1 MITKRTYKLGESTDH
16 PPEVWGD
23 FQFGHRCLKIHN
35 VPPQSFKISQCR
47 YSASQTVVDRRK
59 SGHVRLT

>member
-1 MITKRTYKLGESTDH
+1 MDH

-23 FQFGHRCLKIHN
+23 FQFGHRCLKVHN
-35 VPPQSFKISQCR
+35 VPSQSFKISQYG
-47 YSASQTVVDRRK
+47 YSVSQTIIDGRK